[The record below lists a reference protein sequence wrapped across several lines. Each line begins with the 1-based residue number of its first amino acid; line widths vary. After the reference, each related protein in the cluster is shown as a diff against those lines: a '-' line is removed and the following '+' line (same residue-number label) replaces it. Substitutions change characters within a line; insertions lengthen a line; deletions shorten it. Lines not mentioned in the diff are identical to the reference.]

1 MQGIIMQLFLIL
13 SRFVSSFAFG
23 MSFCLVPNL
32 LSNFGISDWQILS
45 ILILDQILCMI
56 ISSFLTL
63 HLLRFSKKLFF
74 ILGLASQASGM
85 LIAQAAGLWDI
96 NTSIC
101 LILFS
106 KILIGFGTGI
116 YFPTINSILLTN
128 YSSDPE
134 HIIAISEVA
143 SGTGAFL
150 STFYVY
156 YFGSQDLFVPYSL
169 AVGMIFIYIA
179 GAFLLINFTKLN
191 ENHRANFSQN
201 NKISIATA
209 YKLLTKPVFII

>member
-13 SRFVSSFAFG
+13 SRFVSAFAFG
-23 MSFCLVPNL
+23 MSSCLVPNL
-32 LSNFGISDWQILS
+32 LSNFCISGWEILS
-45 ILILDQILCMI
+45 ILILDQFLCMV
-56 ISSFLTL
+56 ISSFVTL

-74 ILGLASQASGM
+74 ILGLACQASGI
-85 LIAQAAGLWDI
+85 LIAQSAGFWDI

-128 YSSDPE
+128 YPSNPE

-143 SGTGAFL
+143 SGTGAFI

-156 YFGSQDLFVPYSL
+156 YFGSQDFFVPYSL
-169 AVGMIFIYIA
+169 AVGMIFIYVA
-179 GAFLLINFTKLN
+179 GAFLLINFAKLN
-191 ENHRANFSQN
+191 ESHRENFSQ
-201 NKISIATA
+201 KSQISITSA